1 MKYGC
6 KISIYENHF
15 FIPSLFGTAEFDPAS
30 CNSYLAPRK
39 QCPTPRNQHPAP
51 SNQYPAPLNKC
62 PKPCILEKLTGRC
75 PFSKNLD
82 HLFREKNCIS
92 IPCLRINFQQTITYY
107 YWTNSHNL
115 FRHFLSI
122 LIPDSSNKTEN

>member
-51 SNQYPAPLNKC
+51 SNQYPAPSNQYPAPLNKC
-62 PKPCILEKLTGRC
+62 PKPYILEKLTGRC

-82 HLFREKNCIS
+82 HLFREKIA
-92 IPCLRINFQQTITYY
+92 FQYPVCE
-107 YWTNSHNL
+107 
-115 FRHFLSI
+115 
-122 LIPDSSNKTEN
+122 LISNKQ